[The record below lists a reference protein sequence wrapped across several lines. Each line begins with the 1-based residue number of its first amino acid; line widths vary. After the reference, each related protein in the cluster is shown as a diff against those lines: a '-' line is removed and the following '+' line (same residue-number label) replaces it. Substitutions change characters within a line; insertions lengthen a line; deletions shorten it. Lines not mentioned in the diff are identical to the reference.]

1 MNRIPLSKRTLP
13 DYTRGEELFN
23 MISHIT
29 GGALGIVALALC
41 LCVSI
46 ICKNPY
52 GILGGTIFSLSMILL
67 YTMSSIYHGLH
78 AGTGKKVLQV
88 LDHCTIYGLIAG
100 TYTPIVLCALAPE
113 YPVIGWGLFA
123 AEWILAIT
131 AGVLT
136 AIDLKRYRFFSMACY
151 IGMGW
156 GIIFFLP
163 QTLDVLSLPGFLI
176 LLAGGIA
183 YTIGA
188 VLFGLGKRIKW
199 MHSVF
204 HIFVILGS
212 ILQFLTIFLYVL

>member
-1 MNRIPLSKRTLP
+1 MKRTKLRDRLLP
-13 DYTRGEELFN
+13 AYSSGEECMN
-23 MISHIT
+23 MVTHIV
-29 GGALGIVALALC
+29 GGSFSVIALILC
-41 LCVSI
+41 LWRSI
-46 ICKNPY
+46 PNGFLPIVTSSVY
-52 GILGGTIFSLSMILL
+52 GVSMITL

-136 AIDLKRYRFFSMACY
+136 AIDFKRCRFFSMACY

>member
-1 MNRIPLSKRTLP
+1 MKRTKLRDRLLP
-13 DYTRGEELFN
+13 AYSSGEECMN
-23 MISHIT
+23 MVTHIV
-29 GGALGIVALALC
+29 GGSFSVIALILC
-41 LCVSI
+41 LWRSI
-46 ICKNPY
+46 PNGFLPIVTSSVY
-52 GILGGTIFSLSMILL
+52 GVSMITL

-113 YPVIGWGLFA
+113 YPEFGGGLFA
-123 AEWILAIT
+123 AGWILEIT
-131 AGVLT
+131 EGVLT

>member
-1 MNRIPLSKRTLP
+1 MKRTKLRDRLLP
-13 DYTRGEELFN
+13 AYSSGEECMN
-23 MISHIT
+23 MVTHIV
-29 GGALGIVALALC
+29 GGSFSVIALILC
-41 LCVSI
+41 LWRSI
-46 ICKNPY
+46 PNGFLPIVTSSVY
-52 GILGGTIFSLSMILL
+52 GVSMITL